1 MYQRGWY
8 NAESPKLKYE
18 DSSAVAVVHEI
29 VHLLDY
35 DSQPCIEDSN
45 YRNDICRHDFIY
57 KVHTGYFFI
66 NLKKNSKLVISN
78 LI

>member
-1 MYQRGWY
+1 MHQRGWY

-35 DSQPCIEDSN
+35 DSKPCIEDPN

-57 KVHTGYFFI
+57 KVPNTYANFNI
-66 NLKKNSKLVISN
+66 CIK
-78 LI
+78 